1 MKTNSRSV
9 KILSVLGLGVAL
21 FILPC
26 LEAVNANPNTSR
38 RVGQQRGADVSGNS
52 SVNTN
57 VQVDTSGRDNVR
69 QDYRSTQQGN
79 GVQNSTS
86 VQLTTSGCAGQN
98 SNQTV
103 SQTRT
108 SVGSGASASVSV
120 CNPANRLR

>member
-38 RVGQQRGADVSGNS
+38 RVGGQRGPDGSGNS
-52 SVNTN
+52 SVHIN
-57 VQVDTSGRDNVR
+57 VQDETSGRDNVDQR
-69 QDYRSTQQGN
+69 YTSTQQGT
-79 GVQNSTS
+79 GVQGSAS
-86 VQLTTSGCAGQN
+86 VQFNTSGCAGQN

-120 CNPANRLR
+120 CNPARKY

>member
-1 MKTNSRSV
+1 MKTNIRSV

-26 LEAVNANPNTSR
+26 LEAVNANPNTSS
-38 RVGQQRGADVSGNS
+38 RVGGQRGADTSGNR

-57 VQVDTSGRDNVR
+57 VQLNTSGRDNVDQR
-69 QDYRSTQQGN
+69 YRSTQQGT
-79 GVQNSTS
+79 GVQSSTS
-86 VQLTTSGCAGQN
+86 VQLNFSGCEGQN

-108 SVGSGASASVSV
+108 SVGSGSSASVSV
-120 CNPANRLR
+120 CNPARKY

>member
-57 VQVDTSGRDNVR
+57 VQVHTSGRDNVDQR
-69 QDYRSTQQGN
+69 YGSTQQGT
-79 GVQNSTS
+79 GVQSSTS
-86 VQLTTSGCAGQN
+86 LQLNFSGCEGQN

-120 CNPANRLR
+120 CNPARKY

>member
-9 KILSVLGLGVAL
+9 KILSVLGLGAAL

-26 LEAVNANPNTSR
+26 LEAVNANPNNSR
-38 RVGQQRGADVSGNS
+38 REGGQRSPDVSGNS
-52 SVNTN
+52 SVHTN
-57 VQVDTSGRDNVR
+57 VQVDTSGRNDVR
-69 QDYRSTQQGN
+69 QDYRSTQQGT
-79 GVQNSTS
+79 GVQSSTS
-86 VQLTTSGCAGQN
+86 VQLNYSGCAGQN

-120 CNPANRLR
+120 CNPANKYR